1 MTASAASVNL
11 SLRHV
16 FGVNTEVTDNLSFT
30 DDETIVYVAGKK
42 NNFISDNKIVN

>member
-16 FGVNTEVTDNLSFT
+16 FGANVNVADNLSFT
-30 DDETIVYVAGKK
+30 DEETIVYVAGML
-42 NNFISDNKIVN
+42 ICSD